1 MGWEFSGLPTRISQ
15 TTTMSM
21 GLDISR
27 ITLTN
32 PSRKTQGND
41 DRNLLKLL
49 KAVVDDDMGID
60 LIDMGQIDDEER
72 PFMIVDKDTGNV
84 YDMRRPDHIDALSN

>member
-1 MGWEFSGLPTRISQ
+1 
-15 TTTMSM
+15 M

>member
-84 YDMRRPDHIDALSN
+84 YDMRRPDHINALSN

>member
-1 MGWEFSGLPTRISQ
+1 
-15 TTTMSM
+15 MSM

-27 ITLTN
+27 ITLSN

-41 DRNLLKLL
+41 DQNLLKLL
-49 KAVVDDDMGID
+49 KAEVDDDMGID

>member
-1 MGWEFSGLPTRISQ
+1 
-15 TTTMSM
+15 MSM

-41 DRNLLKLL
+41 DQNLLKLL
-49 KAVVDDDMGID
+49 KAEVDDDMGID